1 MSVREL
7 LLLLGWLIATTFG
20 ENLRPPY
27 LNLAREKHITVSAT
41 STCGEFIDKDNPNK
55 TKYKK
60 ELYCKLTGSSPYEKD
75 YKDSNLIYGQYCDY
89 CDHNIPDKKHIV
101 NYTIDGTDRWWQSPP
116 LSRGLEYQKVN
127 ITINLGQ
134 EYHIAYVYI
143 RMANSPR
150 PAVWS
155 LERSTDYG
163 KTFST
168 WYYFASDVECRAMF
182 GIEPSYNR
190 SFTRDDDVVCETKYA
205 SRIPLEGGEM
215 VVSLIN
221 DRPNIKNFS
230 YSDTLQQW
238 TRATNVRIRL
248 LRPTT
253 LHSHSIIHDSHDK
266 TVTRRYFHSI
276 RDIGIGGHC
285 QCNGHAESCD
295 KPHSKTPNKMVCRCR
310 HNTCGDYC
318 QECCEPYVQK
328 KWRQSRD
335 STKGAFECEPCQCYG
350 HSTECIYDEK
360 VEKEKLSI
368 DIHGKYEGGGRCLNC
383 QHHTEG
389 INCERCIRGYFRNF
403 TRKVS
408 DIDMCQ
414 SCKCNLKVST
424 GACAEGTGICECKPQ
439 FTGLECDECAIGY
452 FDYAAG
458 CKPCLCSING
468 TADHKCLPDSG
479 RCVCKMNFEGD
490 YCDRCAPGYYNFKA
504 GCVPCEC
511 ERAGSDGNICD
522 AETGQCPCRLNYQ
535 NRTCNTCKNGHFG
548 YPGCLPCV
556 CNYNG
561 STLEVC
567 NKDTGVC
574 LCKANFTGHTC
585 ELCAPG
591 FFNHPT
597 CEPCA
602 CDPIGVVYDAC
613 DQRGQCHCKPNF
625 GGRQCNQCAP
635 GYFRYPDCVPCSCDM
650 HGSLGLS
657 CDQTTGQ
664 CVCKSNFIGV
674 KCQECAPGLFNF
686 PYCEECKCVPAG
698 VRNDF
703 PGCGRHNIPGV
714 LCLCKQ
720 NVEGRQCDRC
730 KEGFWNM
737 KANNPLGCEP
747 CDCSDDGTLAHLNT
761 CDSITGQCP
770 CKLTTQNSTTRCD
783 ICTDGYY
790 ALKRNDI
797 FGCEPCRCSLG
808 GSLHS
813 ICDKQTGQCVC
824 RPSIVGRE
832 CNQPAIGHYFPTLH
846 HLQYELEDSV
856 TTKQQTPVR
865 YEFDLNEF
873 ENYSWK
879 GYVRYSSLQSEVQLH
894 IQLMKPTAYRLLIR
908 YKTYNG
914 TSVNMNNLDYKMP
927 QMNINFAP
935 VRETGPAAP
944 QTFDID
950 LPQSDRQ
957 ATYVTGNSFLTSDAA
972 PNNEYLLTLK
982 TSDPILVDYI
992 VFIPIDYIEAQA
1004 LQQTDAFAYG
1014 RPCELDN
1021 EDECYQYYYPLLN
1034 GMSSI
1039 SHPSSSSM
1047 SNTVMVDSNLL
1058 QELSI
1063 DSLTTIERGRD
1074 YRYDWFMSK
1083 PGQYYLLVDYH
1094 TIDAGTSYARIQT
1107 IDGDMIPGSLV
1118 LTECPYTFVCRQLV
1132 TTLSTSGNQRVT
1144 KPKVMTVTDTRRA
1157 TVILNVVQQV
1167 DKTSPIG
1174 IQKITAVPVSQFNY
1188 DLLRPKFSCV
1198 RGSSD
1203 DSSHG
1208 LSMCD
1213 DLNKPSNSLSTTP
1226 IQIFQAEDYYNEH
1239 LKTSHFPSAP
1249 ANTSVVPL
1257 NFSTPNIYVYGRLTD
1272 TYAKTENY
1280 PATFQFHIHYYQL
1293 NSYTIS
1299 DTIPLT
1305 VIFYSRTGDSQIG
1318 EINAPICQRRTLGG
1332 CSQIVTL
1339 QNGSTAV
1346 RLDEP
1351 EFTVYIA
1358 LVNPNTSL
1366 LIDYLTAQK
1375 IEPTTNKVVVSS
1387 PTAAAAVATVDND
1400 RASKFVQECVRKSA
1414 SNYDLKIQQASP
1426 FCRQALYSLSATFNE
1441 QAYPC
1446 ICDVR
1451 GSTDPNSQCEPY
1463 GGQCSCKP
1471 NVIGRRCN
1479 RCRTG
1484 YWGFPNCRPCTCPT
1498 KICNELTGDCI
1509 CPPRVT
1515 GRYCDQCAP
1524 RTYGFDPLIGCE
1536 DCQCR
1541 IEGVINGRLDCDL
1554 RSGQCPCRENIG
1566 SRTCDRCASGHFDYP
1581 RCLKCDC
1588 DSDGTLEPICDTYT
1602 GTCLCKENVYG
1613 PQCDRCIDGSF
1624 ALLSDN
1630 PKGCT
1635 NCYCF
1640 GATKQCHSGLFNYR
1654 TIRNMSDWSLTRS
1667 NIRYDRREG
1676 RLTMFMNYDNNDQSP
1691 IYWSAPRHYLGN
1703 KILAYGG
1710 NLTFKLSYTSTKNT
1724 YESNINKQPLV
1735 ILRGRDLTI
1744 VYYYSRSLEANYPD
1758 EDISITLKE
1767 ANFRFQT
1774 RSSTA
1779 VTRETFLQTLS
1790 NLSNL
1795 HILAWP
1801 YSLDSTTSSIANI
1814 QLQQAD
1820 FKSTNNI
1827 LPGRS
1832 LARTIEV
1839 CSCPPNYAG
1848 TSCETCAQGYYK
1860 QYSGANGAHNYIC
1873 IPCKCNGQSDIC
1885 DVETGHCLACQ
1896 NHTTGT
1902 YCEKCIQGYNGDPTQ
1917 NISCRIC
1924 ACPLSIESNNF
1935 ASTCEMNITTG
1946 ETTKCFCQQGYYG
1959 DRCQS
1964 CYPAYWGEPNKA
1976 GSRCISC
1983 ECNSNIDPYDWNACD
1998 QQTGRCIN
2006 CLNNT
2011 SGPMCERCRDW
2022 FYGDAIQAKNCAP
2035 CICSQCGSLRCDHIS
2050 GRCQCKPG
2058 VTGVTCDVCLEN
2070 HYGYHACNDE
2080 GCKPCA
2086 CGLGS
2091 IGPSCDLYTGQCQCK
2106 PGVGGR
2112 NCDVCLPGYW
2122 DLTENGCKPCQCD
2135 RFGTVRDLSNTG
2147 LSCDAQTGRCYCI
2160 EGVRGERC
2168 DQCEEFYTIVE
2179 GRGCL
2184 PCDKSNVVPE
2194 GWCARQLIDDVD
2206 YLRIN
2211 INRTIENADRITQGR
2226 TANER
2231 IQRMRLRANEYRSL
2245 VNNLGVKHHR
2255 CLLNKNPS
2263 SSSCLNEQIINLTR
2277 LLNEFDNDFKQTQIE
2292 LNYEQEEVKQL
2303 LKRVQK
2309 EYERVQEQ
2317 IKLMKDFADDIEAFS
2332 ANLTQ
2337 HTNDDPTYIID
2348 LIDNVYTTIERF
2360 DIEPEQNVIK
2370 NFSQLSS
2377 YLYTYLQTL
2386 SNDLNKHINEI
2397 DKLNNQT
2404 FHFEQRTSQMEKHI
2418 QQAYD
2423 KVQRISE
2430 QVSSLD
2436 DITLIRTKLKQS
2448 ITLKQTTDIKLS
2460 NISQLLQNDLIKNF
2474 NQLQTIYSQTLTN
2487 AKNLHI
2493 SNQALH
2499 SLVNETQEQNRRIH
2513 NNVREIFNYVQNLTE
2528 TSQYLEILYDNMKK
2542 QNNATLFPVF
2552 VYKNIID
2559 TVNLLDLTSN
2569 ELIKNLSYSQEHIYQ
2584 QRQRI
2589 EQLEKQQLNQS
2600 LLLPLKT
2607 QIKLNIE
2614 DEQRLERVLRSSQ
2627 AYEQSLST
2635 SEKLLPAY
2643 KLRINELKSTAD
2655 NLEPHSTNIYDDS
2668 QTKTQEFARLR
2679 EKILAEKPMNAS
2691 TISDRP
2697 LQMEFTDITDGI
2709 QYMKR
2714 WEFDTDEQLRLVK
2727 YSYDQTINLQENIAT
2742 IIADI
2747 RRLVDESR
2755 SIVSSVRVGAQFNRT
2770 NGVNLHRPYSK
2781 SQINLNKQ
2789 HSKLALSFRTTE
2801 PDGLLAYAGSENDD
2815 RYMSLRLNQ
2824 NGQVE
2829 FTYDLGQQRPMSIIT
2844 PQTFIDNQ
2852 WYDVTGERIGSHGHL
2867 TVVDSN
2873 GKDIFVG
2880 TSDAESGGQ
2889 SMLDLS
2895 DDRSVL
2901 LIGGVPVQVSLKQTY
2916 TPFSGS
2922 ISNVRLDDY
2931 SVSLWNFQSAM
2942 NYNQGSIPS
2951 VIHHEAVPGISLKG
2965 DGYVIFSK
2973 RRLRRLE
2980 HSFLLTI
2987 IFKTHTPNG
2996 LLLAYG
3002 GGDIEKRFFAVQI
3015 IDSHPEILMN
3025 TGSGLVSLRLDDN
3038 VHDNKLHRLQIKKQN
3053 TEIIVQ
3059 LDNQQ
3064 SSSIYDRDEES
3075 RIEGGNDNIYVGKYF
3090 GQDSLRDAITSRGF
3104 SGCIQSILIDR
3115 IELTFKSEHFKRSGN
3130 VETTC
3135 SIEQILHT
3143 VQFNYLDQESYVE
3156 ISEKNLTLPWAITA
3170 RFQTTQ
3176 SSGTLLYMN
3185 NENEY
3190 MNKLIIYFEQN
3201 YLMIKHK
3208 DLPIIRCENILST
3221 NWWNYISIYRDT
3233 QSYRLYLN
3241 DTECGKLDI
3250 ESEYNNYQLF
3260 KTIFI
3265 GGVPQTISNDMQRLI
3280 GCIGDVN
3287 IDGSLINFNNVIKL
3301 KNAERNC
3308 QSNGILNNNYNKG
3321 PVVYP
3326 PFDYNASQQTYPER
3340 YQLKLFQLN
3349 DDSNNKSLNS
3359 AMFPS
3364 TEIIDELTSTTFQT
3378 KKTTITTTTTT
3389 TTTTMTT
3396 TTTTIMTIVTKST
3409 SIVSIEEQ
3417 EQDEDNNYEDEESFR
3432 TRRSCRLPRT
3442 PSNDRGREIGY
3453 RFGDDHR
3460 ESRAL
3465 ITIIEPSISLSMNIS
3480 FKFRTQFTH
3489 GLLFYSGSD
3498 PYNSYVLNEF
3508 IAVWLHK
3515 GRLVFAFDC
3524 GSGKGEIESINR
3536 LNDDNWHQVDI
3547 IRNGNNATLFIDSLF
3562 EGFIIPPGSKLTLET
3577 DGIYHFG
3584 NIPSDEKFLSHRR
3597 RQLHH
3602 FKNRHNHLQ
3611 FQGCISTIQINNQP
3625 ITFDINVNNEY
3636 NFNIKTCFENEESG
3650 VFINGE
3656 QEIILENSFRLGQRF
3671 NISFHFKSRVKSGL
3685 LLASTSINDDS
3696 YLFIYLDKGNIV
3708 VTLLQ
3713 NSIDEVHV
3721 VHWPNDI
3728 NDNEMC
3734 DGHWHT
3740 VDIQK
3745 DLTFIRLYVDKY
3757 EPDEELLSIDYDLNT
3772 NGPLYIG
3779 RMNNL
3784 PAIVDDI
3791 PVYSGCITNLKIIAI
3806 DNDNDEHNSIRHAKA
3821 LHLVD
3826 GIEYSCP
3833 TN

>member
-7 LLLLGWLIATTFG
+7 FFLFGWLITNTYG
-20 ENLRPPY
+20 ESLRPPY
-27 LNLAREKHITVSAT
+27 LNLAREKHITVAAT
-41 STCGEFIDKDNPNK
+41 STCGEFIDKQNRNK

-89 CDHNIPDKKHIV
+89 CDPSVPDKKHIV

-127 ITINLGQ
+127 ITVDLGQ
-134 EYHIAYVYI
+134 EYHIAYIYI
-143 RMANSPR
+143 RMSNSPR

-168 WYYFASDVECRAMF
+168 WYYFASDVECRTVF
-182 GIEPSYNR
+182 GVQPFVNR

-215 VVSLIN
+215 VISLIN
-221 DRPNIKNFS
+221 DRPNSKNFS

-238 TRATNVRIRL
+238 TRATNVRLRL

-266 TVTRRYFHSI
+266 SVTRRYFYSI

-295 KPHSKTPNKMVCRCR
+295 KPHSKSPNKMVCRCR

-318 QECCEPYVQK
+318 QECCEPFVQK

-335 STKGAFECEPCQCYG
+335 ADAFECEPCQCYG
-350 HSTECIYDEK
+350 HSSECVYDEK
-360 VEKEKLSI
+360 IAEEKLSI

-389 INCERCIRGYFRNF
+389 INCERCVRGYFRNF

-424 GACAEGTGICECKPQ
+424 GTCAEGTGKCECKPQ
-439 FTGLECDECAIGY
+439 FTGLECDECAVGY
-452 FDYAAG
+452 FDFAAG

-479 RCVCKMNFEGD
+479 RCVCKMNFDGD

-504 GCVPCEC
+504 GCLPCEC

-522 AETGQCPCRLNYQ
+522 TETGQCPCRLNYQ
-535 NRTCNTCKNGHFG
+535 NRTCDTCKNGHYG

-556 CNYNG
+556 CNHNG
-561 STLEVC
+561 STPEVC
-567 NKDTGVC
+567 NKDTGAC

-585 ELCAPG
+585 EQCAAG

-602 CDPIGVVYDAC
+602 CDLTGVIYDAC
-613 DQRGQCHCKPNF
+613 DQRGQCHCKANF

-664 CVCKSNFIGV
+664 CVCKSNFIGE

-737 KANNPLGCEP
+737 KTSNPLGCES
-747 CDCSDDGTLAHLNT
+747 CDCSDSGTIAHLNT
-761 CDSITGQCP
+761 CDSTSGQCP
-770 CKLTTQNSTTRCD
+770 CKLTTQNSTVRCD
-783 ICTDGYY
+783 VCADGYY
-790 ALKRNDI
+790 SLARNNV

-832 CNQPAIGHYFPTLH
+832 CNQPALGHFFPSLH
-846 HLQYELEDSV
+846 HLQYELEDGLTV
-856 TTKQQTPVR
+856 KHQTPVR
-865 YEFDLNEF
+865 YEFDSNDF
-873 ENYSWK
+873 ENFSWK

-894 IQLMKPTAYRLLIR
+894 IQLIKPTAYRLLIR
-908 YKTYNG
+908 YKTYNK
-914 TSVNMNNLDYKMP
+914 TSMDSNNLDYKLP
-927 QMNINFAP
+927 QINVNFASI
-935 VRETGPAAP
+935 RETGTAAP

-957 ATYVTGNSFLTSDAA
+957 ATFATASTLLTSDAA
-972 PNNEYLLTLK
+972 PYNEYLLTLK
-982 TSDPILVDYI
+982 TTDPVLIDYI
-992 VFIPIDYIEAQA
+992 VFVPIDYIEAQA

-1014 RPCELDN
+1014 RPCELDD
-1021 EDECYQYYYPLLN
+1021 EEECYQYTYPVLN

-1039 SHPSSSSM
+1039 GHPSSGSTP
-1047 SNTVMVDSNLL
+1047 NGIVIDSNLL
-1058 QELSI
+1058 EELSI

-1074 YRYDWFMSK
+1074 YRYDWIISK

-1094 TIDAGTSYARIQT
+1094 TIDAGTSYARVQT
-1107 IDGDMIPGSLV
+1107 IDGDMMPGSLV
-1118 LTECPYTFVCRQLV
+1118 LTECPYTFVCRQMV
-1132 TTLSTSGNQRVT
+1132 TTLSNGGNQRIS
-1144 KPKVMTVTDTRRA
+1144 KPKLMTVTDTRRA
-1157 TVILNVVQQV
+1157 TVILNVVQQS
-1167 DKTSPIG
+1167 DRSSPIG
-1174 IQKITAVPVSQFNY
+1174 IQKITAVPMNQFNY
-1188 DLLRPKFSCV
+1188 DLLRPQFICV
-1198 RGSSD
+1198 RGTSD
-1203 DSSHG
+1203 DGPHG
-1208 LSMCD
+1208 LPICSD
-1213 DLNKPSNSLSTTP
+1213 SNKPLGSSLTAP
-1226 IQIFQAEDYYNEH
+1226 VQIFQAEDYYNEH
-1239 LKTSHFPSAP
+1239 LKTTNFPNAP
-1249 ANTSVVPL
+1249 ENTAVVPL
-1257 NFSTPNIYVYGRLTD
+1257 SFSTPNIYVYGRLTD
-1272 TYAKTENY
+1272 VYTKTENY
-1280 PATFQFHIHYYQL
+1280 PALFQFHIHYFQSK
-1293 NSYTIS
+1293 SYSIS
-1299 DTIPLT
+1299 DTVPLT

-1318 EINAPICQRRTLGG
+1318 EINAPICQRFTQGG

-1339 QNGSTAV
+1339 QNGSTAI

-1351 EFTVYIA
+1351 EFTAYLA
-1358 LVNPNTSL
+1358 LTNPNTSL
-1366 LIDYLTAQK
+1366 LIDYITAQK
-1375 IEPTTNKVVVSS
+1375 IEPNAEKVVTPVLT
-1387 PTAAAAVATVDND
+1387 TADTD
-1400 RASKFVQECVRKSA
+1400 RASKFVQDCITKSA
-1414 SNYDLKIQQASP
+1414 PNYDPKIQQASS
-1426 FCRQALYSLSATFNE
+1426 FCRQALYSLSATFND
-1441 QAYPC
+1441 QASQC
-1446 ICDVR
+1446 LCDVR
-1451 GSTDPNSQCEPY
+1451 GSVNPNGQCEPY

-1471 NVIGRRCN
+1471 NVIGRRCD

-1484 YWGFPNCRPCTCPT
+1484 YWGFPNCRQCTCPT

-1554 RSGQCPCRENIG
+1554 RTGQCPCRENIG
-1566 SRTCDRCASGHFDYP
+1566 SRTCDRCAPGHYDYP
-1581 RCLKCDC
+1581 RCMKCDC
-1588 DSDGTLEPICDTYT
+1588 DTAGTLEPICDTYT

-1613 PQCDRCIDGSF
+1613 PRCDRCTDSTF

-1640 GATKQCHSGLFNYR
+1640 GSTTQCHSGLFNYR
-1654 TIRNMSDWSLTRS
+1654 FIRNMSDWSLTRS
-1667 NIRYDRREG
+1667 DVRYDRRET
-1676 RLTMFMNYDNNDQSP
+1676 RLTMFMNYDNNDQSA

-1703 KILAYGG
+1703 KILSYGG
-1710 NLTFKLSYTSTKNT
+1710 NLTFKLSYTSTTNN
-1724 YESNINKQPLV
+1724 YNQILNKHPLV

-1744 VYYYSRSLEANYPD
+1744 VHYYTRPIEANRPE

-1779 VTRETFLQTLS
+1779 VTRDTFLQTLS
-1790 NLSNL
+1790 NISSL

-1801 YSLDSTTSSIANI
+1801 YSVDSTSSSIVAV

-1820 FKSTNNI
+1820 LKSVNNI
-1827 LPGRS
+1827 SPQRP
-1832 LARTIEV
+1832 LARNIEV

-1848 TSCETCAQGYYK
+1848 TSCETCARGYFK
-1860 QYSGANGAHNYIC
+1860 QYSGTNGAHSYTC
-1873 IPCKCNGQSDIC
+1873 VPCQCNGQSDIC

-1896 NHTTGT
+1896 NHTMGT
-1902 YCEKCIQGYNGDPTQ
+1902 YCETCIPGYNGDPVQ

-1924 ACPLSIESNNF
+1924 SCPLPVESNNF
-1935 ASTCEMNITTG
+1935 ASTCEMNVTTG
-1946 ETTKCFCQQGYYG
+1946 DTTRCFCQQGYYG

-1964 CYPAYWGEPNKA
+1964 CYPAFWGEPSKV
-1976 GSRCISC
+1976 GGRCLPC

-1998 QQTGRCIN
+1998 QQTGRCVN

-2011 SGPMCERCRDW
+2011 AGHSCERCRDW
-2022 FYGDAIQAKNCAP
+2022 FYGDAIRTKNCAP
-2035 CICSQCGSLRCDHIS
+2035 CSCSQCGSNRCEQRS

-2058 VTGVTCDVCLEN
+2058 VTGLTCDVCLEN

-2080 GCKPCA
+2080 GCKPCS
-2086 CGLGS
+2086 CGLSS
-2091 IGPSCDLYTGQCQCK
+2091 IGPTCDLYTGQCQCK

-2112 NCDVCLPGYW
+2112 KCDVCLPGYW
-2122 DLTENGCKPCQCD
+2122 DLTEDGCKPCQCD

-2147 LSCDAQTGRCYCI
+2147 LSCDAETGRCYCI

-2168 DQCEEFYTIVE
+2168 DQCEEYYTIVE

-2184 PCDKSNVVPE
+2184 PCDKSNIVPE

-2206 YLRIN
+2206 QLRIN
-2211 INRTIENADRITQGR
+2211 INRTLDNADRIIQGR
-2226 TANER
+2226 TASER
-2231 IQRMRLRANEYRSL
+2231 IQRMRLRADEYRSL
-2245 VNNLGVKHHR
+2245 VNSPNIRNYR
-2255 CLLNKNPS
+2255 CLLNENPS
-2263 SSSCLNEQIINLTR
+2263 SSFCLNDQIVNLTS
-2277 LLNEFDNDFKQTQIE
+2277 LLNEFDQDFKQTQIE
-2292 LNYEQEEVKQL
+2292 INHEQDEIKNL
-2303 LKRVQK
+2303 SRRAQK
-2309 EYERVQEQ
+2309 EYERVREQ
-2317 IKLMKDFADDIEAFS
+2317 VKLMQDFADDIDAFS

-2337 HTNDDPTYIID
+2337 QRNDDPTYIVN
-2348 LIDNVYTTIERF
+2348 LIERVYATIDRF
-2360 DIEPEQNVIK
+2360 ELEPEQSVIK
-2370 NFSQLSS
+2370 NSSQLSS
-2377 YLYTYLQTL
+2377 QLHTYLQSLNNDL
-2386 SNDLNKHINEI
+2386 SNHLNEI

-2404 FHFEQRTSQMEKHI
+2404 FHFEQRTIQMEKHI
-2418 QQAYD
+2418 QQAYE
-2423 KVQRISE
+2423 KLQR
-2430 QVSSLD
+2430 VSQQITTLD
-2436 DITLIRTKLKQS
+2436 NTIKSIRTILKQS
-2448 ITLKQTTDIKLS
+2448 SGLNEATNIKLS
-2460 NISQLLQNDLIKNF
+2460 NTTRLLQNDLMINF
-2474 NQLQTIYSQTLTN
+2474 NQLQMIYRQTLTN
-2487 AKNLHI
+2487 ADNLNGSI
-2493 SNQALH
+2493 QILLSV
-2499 SLVNETQEQNRRIH
+2499 VNETIEQNRLVHIS
-2513 NNVREIFNYVQNLTE
+2513 VRQVFNYVQNLTE
-2528 TSQYLEILYDNMKK
+2528 TSERLDMLYENMKQ
-2542 QNNATLFPVF
+2542 QNNVTLLTVF

-2559 TVNLLDLTSN
+2559 TVNLVDTTST
-2569 ELIKNLSYSQEHIYQ
+2569 ELAKNLSKSQEHIAQ

-2589 EQLEKQQLNQS
+2589 EKLGKERLDQP
-2600 LLLPLKT
+2600 LLSSFET
-2607 QIKLNIE
+2607 EIKLNLN
-2614 DEQRLERVLRSSQ
+2614 DEQRLERLERSAES
-2627 AYEQSLST
+2627 YRQSLST

-2643 KLRINELKSTAD
+2643 NLRIGELKSTAD
-2655 NLEPHSTNIYDDS
+2655 NVEPHSTRMYDDS
-2668 QTKTQEFARLR
+2668 QTKTNEFARLR

-2691 TISDRP
+2691 TLSDRP
-2697 LQMEFTDITDGI
+2697 LQMEFNDIKQSI
-2709 QYMKR
+2709 QRMKT
-2714 WEFDTDEQLRLVK
+2714 WESDTDQQLSKAK
-2727 YSYDQTINLQENIAT
+2727 YRYDETINTQDNIAD

-2770 NGVNLHRPYSK
+2770 SGVNLHKPYSK
-2781 SQINLNKQ
+2781 SYVNLNKQ

-2801 PDGLLAYAGSENDD
+2801 SDGLLAYAGNENDD

-2824 NGQVE
+2824 DGQIE
-2829 FTYDLGQQRPMSIIT
+2829 FTYDVGQQRPTSIIT
-2844 PQTFIDNQ
+2844 PRSFIDNQ
-2852 WYDVTGERIGSHGHL
+2852 WYDVTGERIGSHGQL
-2867 TVVDSN
+2867 TVVDIN
-2873 GKDIFVG
+2873 GTDVFVG
-2880 TSDAESGGQ
+2880 RSDAESGGQ
-2889 SMLDLS
+2889 SILDLH
-2895 DDRSVL
+2895 DERSVF
-2901 LIGGVPVQVSLKQTY
+2901 LIGGVPSQISLKQTY
-2916 TPFSGS
+2916 PAFSGS
-2922 ISNVRLDDY
+2922 ISNVRLDDQ

-2951 VIHHEAVPGISLKG
+2951 IIHRESVPGFSLKG
-2965 DGYVIFSK
+2965 DGYAIFSK

-2980 HSFLLTI
+2980 HSFVLTI
-2987 IFKTHTPNG
+2987 IFKTNAPNG
-2996 LLLAYG
+2996 LLFTYG
-3002 GGDIEKRFFAVQI
+3002 GGDFEKRFFAVQI
-3015 IDSHPEILMN
+3015 IDSHPEILIN
-3025 TGSGLVSLRLDDN
+3025 TGSGLVSLRLEDN
-3038 VHDNKLHRLQIKKQN
+3038 VHDNQLHRLQIKKQN

-3059 LDNQQ
+3059 LDNQL
-3064 SSSIYDRDEES
+3064 SESITDRDEES
-3075 RIEGGNDNIYVGKYF
+3075 RIEGGNDDIYVGKYI
-3090 GQDSLRDAITSRGF
+3090 GQDSLRDTITSRGF

-3115 IELTFKSEHFKRSGN
+3115 IELTFKSEHFKRSEN
-3130 VETTC
+3130 IQTTC
-3135 SIEQILHT
+3135 SIEQILRT
-3143 VQFNYLDQESYVE
+3143 VQFNYHYDQESYVE
-3156 ISEKNLTLPWAITA
+3156 ISDKNLTIPWAITA
-3170 RFQTTQ
+3170 RFQSNQ
-3176 SSGTLLYMN
+3176 QNGTLVYMN
-3185 NENEY
+3185 NEND
-3190 MNKLIIYFEQN
+3190 NIDKLIIYFEFN
-3201 YLMIKHK
+3201 HLMIKHK
-3208 DLPIIRCENILST
+3208 DLPIIQCENSLST

-3250 ESEYNNYQLF
+3250 ESEYNDYQLF
-3260 KTIFI
+3260 KTVFI
-3265 GGVPQTISNDMQRLI
+3265 GGVPQNVSEDTQRFF

-3287 IDGSLINFNNVIKL
+3287 IDGSLVNFNNVVKL
-3301 KNAERNC
+3301 KNTEQNC
-3308 QSNGILNNNYNKG
+3308 PTNTFTSNNNNNNKYNNKG
-3321 PVVYP
+3321 SVVYP
-3326 PFDYNASQQTYPER
+3326 PFEYNATKPTSSDR
-3340 YQLKLFQLN
+3340 FQLKLLQFN
-3349 DDSNNKSLNS
+3349 DDFSNYSINSSVLPSIDLLTPSTIQMKNETKVSNDDDDDEEDDYSSRQHRSCNLPMKPSNNRG
-3359 AMFPS
+3359 
-3364 TEIIDELTSTTFQT
+3364 
-3378 KKTTITTTTTT
+3378 
-3389 TTTTMTT
+3389 
-3396 TTTTIMTIVTKST
+3396 
-3409 SIVSIEEQ
+3409 
-3417 EQDEDNNYEDEESFR
+3417 QD
-3432 TRRSCRLPRT
+3432 
-3442 PSNDRGREIGY
+3442 IGY

-3460 ESRAL
+3460 ESRGQ
-3465 ITIIEPSISLSMNIS
+3465 ITISEPSTSLSMNIS
-3480 FKFRTQFTH
+3480 FKFRTRFTH
-3489 GLLFYSGSD
+3489 GLLFYSGSNAFD
-3498 PYNSYVLNEF
+3498 SSILNEF
-3508 IAVWLHK
+3508 IAVWLYK

-3536 LNDDNWHQVDI
+3536 INDDQWHRVDV
-3547 IRNGNNATLFIDSLF
+3547 IRHGNNATLYIDSHS
-3562 EGFIIPPGSKLTLET
+3562 EGFIIPPGTKLSLDT
-3577 DGIYHFG
+3577 DGIYYFG
-3584 NIPSDEKFLSHRR
+3584 NIPSDETFLLNRR

-3602 FKNRHNHLQ
+3602 FKTRHNYLQ
-3611 FQGCISTIQINNQP
+3611 FQGCLSTIQINSQA
-3625 ITFDINVNNEY
+3625 ITFDTNVNNEY
-3636 NFNIKTCFENEESG
+3636 NYNIKTCYEFEESG

-3656 QEIILENSFRLGQRF
+3656 KELILENSFRLGQRF

-3685 LLASTSINDDS
+3685 LLAATNTNEDN

-3713 NSIDEVHV
+3713 NNIDEIHV
-3721 VHWPNDI
+3721 VHWPNDN

-3734 DGHWHT
+3734 DGQWHT

-3745 DLTFIRLYVDKY
+3745 DLAFIRLHVDKY
-3757 EPDEELLSIDYDLNT
+3757 DADEELLLNDFDLNT

-3779 RMNNL
+3779 KMNKL
-3784 PAIVDDI
+3784 PPIVDDI
-3791 PVYSGCITNLKIIAI
+3791 PVYIGCITNMKIIAI

-3821 LHLVD
+3821 LHSID

-3833 TN
+3833 IN